1 MKEYTKPEVVVLG
14 DAANVIRGSK
24 TGIGDGADP
33 MHRVLQNELTE
44 D

>member
-1 MKEYTKPEVVVLG
+1 MKEYIRPEVVVLG
-14 DAANVIRGSK
+14 DATRVIRGSK
-24 TGIGDGADP
+24 PGIEDAGDP